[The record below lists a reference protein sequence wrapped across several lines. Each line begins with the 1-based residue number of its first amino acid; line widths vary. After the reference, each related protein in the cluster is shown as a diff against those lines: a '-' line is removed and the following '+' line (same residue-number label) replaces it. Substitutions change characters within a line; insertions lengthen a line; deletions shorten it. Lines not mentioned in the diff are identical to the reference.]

1 MKVTQRS
8 AGHGTSMYHD
18 RPRKHNNHIS
28 IETISK
34 VNTISQCIG
43 QVSRDFLT
51 TFSQI
56 WPNIWYS
63 MEPYNDE
70 KSDLSGMVV
79 EYYAR

>member
-1 MKVTQRS
+1 MKVKRGY
-8 AGHGTSMYHD
+8 AGHGTSPNHD
-18 RPRKHNNHIS
+18 RPRKCNNNIS
-28 IETISK
+28 IKTISK
-34 VNTISQCIG
+34 VNTIPQCIG